1 MRRAKSGSEHSN
13 LSGRRTGHV
22 RKEENMCDRKM
33 SEQEYEEDCSF
44 EEERFRLVLER
55 IREIAG
61 TEEIS
66 DPITGTKEELSDE
79 KKALFYSD
87 FFRRTAGFILTVV
100 QYGEER
106 RSGRFE
112 ELSLERLQEY
122 NEKLYGDITGGA
134 YERSYANPAYA
145 AGRLGTGMG
154 RLLSC
159 LYMEIRGMIVYA
171 AEDRLLD
178 MTICCEIF
186 MEVFCILEDGGGE
199 PEVQKALYYFFSDY
213 CDVTVDYRNREL
225 LDPELSFAR
234 DIVTDSNLEDLR
246 YLYRYGEYVSENELE
261 TARYL
266 NSLPEE
272 TITAMAATYT
282 EGYRKG
288 FELAHVDLSKKEFV
302 DVRYCLGF
310 ERVVRKAVDQF
321 EKLGL
326 RSVLYR
332 SPVNLMN
339 RRDNI
344 KIGYYG
350 TSPSQQCDYDHR
362 CDLGLFLNG
371 DLKER
376 KLSVMR
382 TAFEKR
388 KSLAAGMA
396 GPAVMEIFGEENFT
410 PVNKTEAAFY
420 EDWQLKLLVQMQQ
433 EAARITYQYINGEER
448 SFTII
453 SYPVPAIGKDF
464 EKIFDETIRLN
475 NLDYELY
482 GQVQERIIQALDQCD
497 QVEIKGREGNE
508 TSLTV
513 ALRELEDPLAQT
525 KFENCL
531 ADVNIPLGEVFTSP
545 VLKETEGRL
554 HVKELYIEGVYYK
567 DIWFQV
573 KDGMVEEYG
582 CGSFSTEEEGKAL
595 VRETILHHHRT
606 LPIGEFA
613 IGTNTAAYRMAKKY
627 GIFDKLKILIAEKTG
642 PHFAFGDTCYS
653 NGEERR
659 VYNPDG
665 KEIVAKD
672 NEISILRKTNPKE
685 AYFGCH
691 TDITLPYDELDT
703 ITGIRAD
710 GSRIE
715 IVKGG
720 RFVLPGTEELNKE
733 L

>member
-1 MRRAKSGSEHSN
+1 MYD
-13 LSGRRTGHV
+13 
-22 RKEENMCDRKM
+22 EEM
-33 SEQEYEEDCSF
+33 SEQEYEREYGIAR
-44 EEERFRLVLER
+44 ERFRLVLDR

-61 TEEIS
+61 EERPAGPEEITDS
-66 DPITGTKEELSDE
+66 ITATKEKLSDE
-79 KKALFYSD
+79 KKSVSYGD
-87 FFRRTAGFILTVV
+87 FFRKTAEFILTVV
-100 QYGEER
+100 RYAEER

-112 ELSLERLQEY
+112 KWSLEELQEY
-122 NEKLYGDITGGA
+122 NERLYGDIIKDA

-145 AGRLGTGMG
+145 AARLGIGMG

-171 AEDRLLD
+171 AEGRLLD

-199 PEVQKALYYFFSDY
+199 REARKALYYFFSDY

-234 DIVTDSNLEDLR
+234 DIVMNSDLEDLR
-246 YLYRYGEYVSENELE
+246 YLYRYGEYVSENELAI
-261 TARYL
+261 ARYL

-288 FELAHVDLSKKEFV
+288 FELAHVDLSKKQFV

-310 ERVVRKAVDQF
+310 ERVIRKAVSQF
-321 EKLGL
+321 EQMGL
-326 RSVLYR
+326 KAILYR

-350 TSPSQQCDYDHR
+350 TSPNQQCDYDHR
-362 CDLGLFLNG
+362 LDLGLFLDG

-388 KSLAAGMA
+388 KNLAAGMA
-396 GPAVMEIFGEENFT
+396 GPAVMETFGEENFT
-410 PVNKTEAAFY
+410 PVNKPEAVSY
-420 EDWQLKLLVQMQQ
+420 EDWQLKLLAQLQQ
-433 EAARITYQYINGEER
+433 ESTRITYQYINGEER

-464 EKIFDETIRLN
+464 EAIFDETIRLN

-482 GQVQERIIQALDQCD
+482 RQVQETMIRALDQCER
-497 QVEIKGREGNE
+497 VEIKGRDGNE
-508 TSLTV
+508 TCLTV
-513 ALRELEDPLAQT
+513 ALQTLEDPLRQT

-545 VLKETEGRL
+545 VLKGTKGCL
-554 HVKELYIEGVYYK
+554 HVKELYIEGIRYH
-567 DIWFQV
+567 DLRIQV
-573 KDGMVEEYG
+573 KDGMITDYG
-582 CGSFSTEEEGKAL
+582 CGSFSGEEEGKAL
-595 VRETILHHHRT
+595 VRETILHHHQT
-606 LPIGEFA
+606 LPMGEFA

-672 NEISILRKTNPKE
+672 NEISILRKTSPKD

-703 ITGIRAD
+703 IIGIRPD
-710 GSRIE
+710 DSRIE
-715 IVKGG
+715 IIRGG

>member
-1 MRRAKSGSEHSN
+1 
-13 LSGRRTGHV
+13 
-22 RKEENMCDRKM
+22 MCDQNI
-33 SEQEYEEDCSF
+33 SEQESEREYGF
-44 EEERFRLVLER
+44 EEERFRLVLDR

-61 TEEIS
+61 TKEIT

-79 KKALFYSD
+79 KKKSFCGD
-87 FFRRTAGFILTVV
+87 FFRRTAAFILTVV

-106 RSGRFE
+106 RSGRFH
-112 ELSLERLQEY
+112 ELSLEKLQEY
-122 NEKLYGDITGGA
+122 NEKLYGDIIGDA

-159 LYMEIRGMIVYA
+159 LYMEIRGMVVYA
-171 AEDRLLD
+171 AEGRLLD

-225 LDPELSFAR
+225 LDPGLSFAR
-234 DIVTDSNLEDLR
+234 NVVMDSDLEDLR

-266 NSLPEE
+266 NGLPEK
-272 TITAMAATYT
+272 TIIAMAATYT

-288 FELAHVDLSKKEFV
+288 FELAHVDLSKKQFV

-310 ERVVRKAVDQF
+310 ERVIRAAVRQF
-321 EKLGL
+321 GQMGL
-326 RSVLYR
+326 QAVLYR

-339 RRDNI
+339 RRDNL

-350 TSPSQQCDYDHR
+350 TSPNQQCDYDHR

-396 GPAVMEIFGEENFT
+396 GPAVMETFGEENFA
-410 PVNKTEAAFY
+410 PVNKPEAAAY
-420 EDWQLKLLVQMQQ
+420 EDWQLKLLAQMQQ
-433 EAARITYQYINGEER
+433 ESTRITYQYINGEER

-464 EKIFDETIRLN
+464 EAIFDETIRLN

-482 GQVQERIIQALDQCD
+482 RQVQETMIGALDQCE
-497 QVEIKGREGNE
+497 QVEIKGRDGNE

-513 ALRELEDPLAQT
+513 ALQRLEDPQVQT

-545 VLKETEGRL
+545 VLKGTEGRL
-554 HVKELYIEGVYYK
+554 HVKELYIEGIYYK
-567 DIWFQV
+567 DIWFRI
-573 KDGMVEEYG
+573 KDGMVQEYG
-582 CGSFSTEEEGKAL
+582 CGSFLGEEEGKAL

-606 LPIGEFA
+606 LPMGEFA

-659 VYNPDG
+659 VFNPDG

-672 NEISILRKTNPKE
+672 NEISILRKTKPKE

-703 ITGIRAD
+703 ITGVRAD

-715 IVKGG
+715 IVRGG

>member
-1 MRRAKSGSEHSN
+1 MYDEKI
-13 LSGRRTGHV
+13 
-22 RKEENMCDRKM
+22 
-33 SEQEYEEDCSF
+33 SEQAYEQGHDF
-44 EEERFRLVLER
+44 VEERFRLVLDR
-55 IREIAG
+55 IREMAG
-61 TEEIS
+61 EDRTAGIEEITDS
-66 DPITGTKEELSDE
+66 ITGTKEEWFNE
-79 KKALFYSD
+79 EERIACGD
-87 FFRRTAGFILTVV
+87 FFRRTAAFILTVV
-100 QYGEER
+100 RYAEER
-106 RSGRFE
+106 RTGRFQ
-112 ELSLERLQEY
+112 ELSLEALQEY
-122 NEKLYGDITGGA
+122 NERLYGDIIGGA
-134 YERSYANPAYA
+134 YECSYANPAYA
-145 AGRLGTGMG
+145 VRRLGTGMG

-159 LYMEIRGMIVYA
+159 LYMEIRSMIVYA
-171 AEDRLLD
+171 AEGRLPD

-186 MEVFCILEDGGGE
+186 VEVFCILEDGGGE
-199 PEVQKALYYFFSDY
+199 QEVQKALYYFFSDY

-225 LDPELSFAR
+225 LDPVLSFAR
-234 DIVTDSNLEDLR
+234 DIVMDSDQEDLR
-246 YLYRYGEYVSENELE
+246 YLYWYGEYVSENELA
-261 TARYL
+261 TAHYL

-310 ERVVRKAVDQF
+310 ERVVRKAVGQF

-326 RSVLYR
+326 QSVLYR

-350 TSPSQQCDYDHR
+350 TSPNQQCEYDHR
-362 CDLGLFLNG
+362 CDLGLFLDR

-396 GPAVMEIFGEENFT
+396 GPALMETFGEENFA
-410 PVNKTEAAFY
+410 PVNKPEAVSY
-420 EDWQLKLLVQMQQ
+420 EDWQLKLLAQMQQ
-433 EAARITYQYINGEER
+433 ESTRITYQYINGEER

-464 EKIFDETIRLN
+464 EEIFNETIRLN
-475 NLDYELY
+475 NLNYELY
-482 GQVQERIIQALDQCD
+482 RQVQETMIQALDQCE
-497 QVEIKGREGNE
+497 QVEIKGRDGNE
-508 TSLTV
+508 TCLTV
-513 ALRELEDPLAQT
+513 ALQPLEDPLRQT

-545 VLKETEGRL
+545 VLKGTEGRL
-554 HVKELYIEGVYYK
+554 HVKELYIEGIYYK

-573 KDGMVEEYG
+573 ENGMVQDYG
-582 CGSFSTEEEGKAL
+582 CGSFSGEEEGRAL
-595 VRETILHHHRT
+595 VRETILHHHQT
-606 LPIGEFA
+606 LPMGEFA

-659 VYNPDG
+659 VYNPNG

-672 NEISILRKTNPKE
+672 NEISILRKTKPKE

-703 ITGIRAD
+703 IVGIRAD
-710 GSRIE
+710 GSRVE

>member
-1 MRRAKSGSEHSN
+1 MFDEI
-13 LSGRRTGHV
+13 
-22 RKEENMCDRKM
+22 M
-33 SEQEYEEDCSF
+33 SEQKYEPEQQEQAF
-44 EEERFRLVLER
+44 VEERFRLVLGR
-55 IREIAG
+55 IRELAGDGPDAG
-61 TEEIS
+61 TEEITN
-66 DPITGTKEELSDE
+66 PNIVTKDEEFNKE
-79 KKALFYSD
+79 INAPYRD
-87 FFRRTAGFILTVV
+87 FFRRTAAFILKVV
-100 QYGEER
+100 QYGEDR
-106 RSGRFE
+106 RSGWFGQ
-112 ELSLERLQEY
+112 LSLEELLQY
-122 NEKLYGDITGGA
+122 NHTLYGDITGGA
-134 YERSYANPAYA
+134 YEYSYANPAYA
-145 AGRLGTGMG
+145 AERLGTELG
-154 RLLSC
+154 RLLSF

-171 AEDRLLD
+171 AEARLLD
-178 MTICCEIF
+178 ITICCEIF
-186 MEVFCILEDGGGE
+186 MEVYGILEDGGGE
-199 PEVQKALYYFFSDY
+199 QEVRKALYYFLSDY

-225 LDPELSFAR
+225 LDPALSFAR
-234 DIVTDSNLEDLR
+234 DIVTDSDLEDLC
-246 YLYRYGEYVSENELE
+246 YLFQYGEYVSENELNI
-261 TARYL
+261 ARYL

-288 FELAHVDLSKKEFV
+288 FELAHVDLSKKQFV

-310 ERVVRKAVDQF
+310 ERVIREAVRQF
-321 EKLGL
+321 GQMGL
-326 RSVLYR
+326 QAVLYR

-339 RRDNI
+339 RRDNV

-350 TSPSQQCDYDHR
+350 TSPNQQCDYDHR
-362 CDLGLFLNG
+362 CDLGLFLDG

-382 TAFEKR
+382 VAFEKR
-388 KSLAAGMA
+388 KELAAGMA
-396 GPAVMEIFGEENFT
+396 GPAVLETFGEENFV
-410 PVNKTEAAFY
+410 PVNKPEAAGY
-420 EDWQLKLLVQMQQ
+420 SDWQLKLLAQLQQ
-433 EAARITYQYINGEER
+433 ESTRITYQYINGEER

-464 EKIFDETIRLN
+464 EAIFDETIRLN

-482 GQVQERIIQALDQCD
+482 KQVQETMIRALDECG

-508 TSLTV
+508 TCLTV
-513 ALRELEDPLAQT
+513 ALKPLEDPAVQT

-545 VLKETEGRL
+545 VLKGTGGRL
-554 HVKELYIEGVYYK
+554 HVKELYIEGMGYK
-567 DIWFQV
+567 DLWFQIE
-573 KDGMVEEYG
+573 DGMVRDFG
-582 CGSFSTEEEGKAL
+582 CGSFSTEEEGRRL
-595 VRETILHHHRT
+595 VRETILHHHET
-606 LPIGEFA
+606 LPMGEFA

-653 NGEERR
+653 DSEERR
-659 VYNPDG
+659 VFNPDG

-672 NEISILRKTNPKE
+672 NEISILRKTNPRE

-703 ITGIRAD
+703 IIGVRDD

>member
-1 MRRAKSGSEHSN
+1 MVGE
-13 LSGRRTGHV
+13 
-22 RKEENMCDRKM
+22 KM
-33 SEQEYEEDCSF
+33 SEQEYGQEQTF
-44 EEERFRLVLER
+44 VEERYRLVLGR
-55 IREIAG
+55 IKEIAGDGRDAG
-61 TEEIS
+61 TEEINA
-66 DPITGTKEELSDE
+66 PHR
-79 KKALFYSD
+79 D
-87 FFRRTAGFILTVV
+87 FFRRTAAFILTAVR
-100 QYGEER
+100 YNEDR
-106 RSGRFE
+106 RSGRLAQMSLE
-112 ELSLERLQEY
+112 ELQQYNERLYE
-122 NEKLYGDITGGA
+122 DITGGA
-134 YERSYANPAYA
+134 YDYSYANPAYA
-145 AGRLGTGMG
+145 VKRLGTELG
-154 RLLSC
+154 RLLSF

-171 AEDRLLD
+171 AEGRLFD

-186 MEVFCILEDGGGE
+186 VEVYGILEDGGGE
-199 PEVQKALYYFFSDY
+199 PEVRKALYYFLSDY

-225 LDPELSFAR
+225 LDPALSFAT
-234 DIVTDSNLEDLR
+234 DIVTGSDLEDLR

-261 TARYL
+261 IARYL

-272 TITAMAATYT
+272 TITAMASTYT

-288 FELAHVDLSKKEFV
+288 FELAHVDLSKKQFV

-310 ERVVRKAVDQF
+310 EQVIRAAVRQF
-321 EKLGL
+321 EQMGL
-326 RSVLYR
+326 KAILYR

-339 RRDNI
+339 RRDNV

-350 TSPSQQCDYDHR
+350 TSPNQQCDYDHR
-362 CDLGLFLNG
+362 CDLGLFLDG

-382 TAFEKR
+382 VAFEKR
-388 KSLAAGMA
+388 KELAAGMA
-396 GPAVMEIFGEENFT
+396 GPAVMETFGEENFI
-410 PVNKTEAAFY
+410 PVNKPEAPGY
-420 EDWQLKLLVQMQQ
+420 SEGQLKLLAQLQQ
-433 EAARITYQYINGEER
+433 ESTRITYQYINGEER

-453 SYPVPAIGKDF
+453 SYPVPAIGRDF
-464 EKIFDETIRLN
+464 EEIFAETIRLN
-475 NLDYELY
+475 NLDCKLY
-482 GQVQERIIQALDQCD
+482 GQVQETMIQALDQCE
-497 QVEIKGREGNE
+497 QVEIRGREGNE
-508 TSLTV
+508 TCLTV
-513 ALRELEDPLAQT
+513 ALMNLEEPAVQT

-545 VLKETEGRL
+545 VLKGTKGRL
-554 HVKELYIEGVYYK
+554 HVKELYIEGLGYK
-567 DIWFQV
+567 DLWFRIE
-573 KDGMVEEYG
+573 DGMVRDFG
-582 CGSFSTEEEGKAL
+582 CGSFSTAEEGKRL
-595 VRETILHHHRT
+595 VQETIMHHHQT
-606 LPIGEFA
+606 LPMGEFA

-659 VYNPDG
+659 VFNPDG

-691 TDITLPYDELDT
+691 IDITLPYDELDT
-703 ITGIRAD
+703 ITGIRDD

-720 RFVLPGTEELNKE
+720 KFVLPGTEELNKE